1 MSGQLVST
9 SGLNNYPPRLYF
21 ALAGTGYRTEPV
33 TTRLTQDPSMA
44 LPATQQTVQL
54 LRYPVGAP
62 QVGDFGLSCLPVP
75 QPGAGQVLLRTEVL
89 SLDPYLRP
97 LLAGRY
103 VAPRPAL
110 GSVVPGIGLARVVR
124 SDRQSLA
131 VGEWVVGETG
141 WCEYAVAEP
150 AKLRRIDPSLAPV
163 STALGV
169 LGIPGLAAWAGLN
182 SIGRPQKGETV
193 LVSTAT
199 GAVGSVAG
207 QLARRAGCRTVGIVG
222 LEDKCRIALDEFGFD
237 ACVSYLSP
245 SFVDDLRAACRDGID
260 VYFDNAGGAVLK
272 AAVSLLRVH
281 ARVVL
286 CGLSSQYNQ
295 DQRPPGPNLGP
306 VIGARARLEGLV
318 VYDHLHRFAE
328 FQAEVAPLIRSG
340 TLRYREEMNEG
351 LESAPQAFVDLMQGR
366 NRGKVLVRVGDPS

>member
-1 MSGQLVST
+1 
-9 SGLNNYPPRLYF
+9 
-21 ALAGTGYRTEPV
+21 
-33 TTRLTQDPSMA
+33 MA
-44 LPATQQTVQL
+44 IPDTQQAVQL

-62 QVGDFGLSCLPVP
+62 QAGDFGLSRLAVP
-75 QPGAGQVLLRTEVL
+75 QPAAGQVLLRTHIL

-103 VAPRPAL
+103 VVPRPAL
-110 GSVVPGIGLARVVR
+110 GSVVPGMGLARVVR
-124 SDRQSLA
+124 SDQQSLA

-150 AKLRRIDPSLAPV
+150 AQLRRIDPALAPV

-169 LGIPGLAAWAGLN
+169 LGIPGLAAWAGLG
-182 SIGRPQKGETV
+182 SIGRPQKRETV

-207 QLARRAGCRTVGIVG
+207 QLAKRAGCRTVGIVG
-222 LEDKCRIALDEFGFD
+222 LEDKRQFALDEFGFD
-237 ACVSYLSP
+237 ACVSYRSP
-245 SFVDDLRAACRDGID
+245 SFVDDLHAACPDGID
-260 VYFDNAGGAVLK
+260 VYFDNVGGALLE
-272 AAVSLLRVH
+272 AAISLLRMH

-328 FQAEVAPLIRSG
+328 FQAEVAPLVRSG
-340 TLRYREEMNEG
+340 ALRYREEVSEG
-351 LESAPQAFVDLMQGR
+351 LELAPQAFVGLMQGA